1 MKIRRRI
8 TVVLICFICVMF
20 LLLCRLLQIQ
30 IIDTESFTDR
40 NINLIERSVTQRT
53 QSLTVD
59 NGRGHFTD
67 RNDKEI
73 GEEKYPVLII
83 FPFLQIKNDMLKKI
97 AHIIGVS
104 RQEIKIQM
112 KDKKMHLYSKRK

>member
-83 FPFLQIKNDMLKKI
+83 FPFYK
-97 AHIIGVS
+97 
-104 RQEIKIQM
+104 
-112 KDKKMHLYSKRK
+112 